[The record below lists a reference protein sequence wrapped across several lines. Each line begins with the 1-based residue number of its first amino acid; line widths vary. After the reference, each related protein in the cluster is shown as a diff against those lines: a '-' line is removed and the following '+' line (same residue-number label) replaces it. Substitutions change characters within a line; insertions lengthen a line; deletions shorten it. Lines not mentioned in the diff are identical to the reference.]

1 MCGDGGSKSD
11 LKQSDVACDV
21 TLRNLIPSHSRK
33 LKLGKSS
40 PYIATSYAVE
50 DKNNKENLF
59 MKVNN
64 NSNGI
69 GFVGALT
76 IAFVVLKLMKIID
89 WSWWWVLSP
98 LWISTL
104 VVIVVIAV
112 VFLVIWLK
120 EAKRG

>member
-1 MCGDGGSKSD
+1 
-11 LKQSDVACDV
+11 V
-21 TLRNLIPSHSRK
+21 TTR
-33 LKLGKSS
+33 KSS
-40 PYIATSYAVE
+40 PYIAASYAVE
-50 DKNNKENLF
+50 YKNNKENLF

-98 LWISTL
+98 LWISAL

-112 VFLVIWLK
+112 VFLVIWPK
-120 EAKRG
+120 ETKRG

>member
-1 MCGDGGSKSD
+1 
-11 LKQSDVACDV
+11 
-21 TLRNLIPSHSRK
+21 
-33 LKLGKSS
+33 
-40 PYIATSYAVE
+40 
-50 DKNNKENLF
+50 

-64 NSNGI
+64 NSNSI

-104 VVIVVIAV
+104 VAIAVIAV
-112 VFLVIWLK
+112 VFLVVWRT
-120 EAKRG
+120 ED

>member
-1 MCGDGGSKSD
+1 
-11 LKQSDVACDV
+11 
-21 TLRNLIPSHSRK
+21 
-33 LKLGKSS
+33 
-40 PYIATSYAVE
+40 
-50 DKNNKENLF
+50 

-104 VVIVVIAV
+104 VVIVVFAV
-112 VFLVIWLK
+112 VLLVIWLQ
-120 EAKRG
+120 ETKRG

>member
-1 MCGDGGSKSD
+1 
-11 LKQSDVACDV
+11 
-21 TLRNLIPSHSRK
+21 
-33 LKLGKSS
+33 
-40 PYIATSYAVE
+40 
-50 DKNNKENLF
+50 

-69 GFVGALT
+69 GFVVALT

-104 VVIVVIAV
+104 VAIAVIAV
-112 VFLVIWLK
+112 VFLVVWRT
-120 EAKRG
+120 ED

>member
-1 MCGDGGSKSD
+1 M
-11 LKQSDVACDV
+11 
-21 TLRNLIPSHSRK
+21 
-33 LKLGKSS
+33 
-40 PYIATSYAVE
+40 
-50 DKNNKENLF
+50 ENLF

-76 IAFVVLKLMKIID
+76 ITFIVLKLMKIID

-104 VVIVVIAV
+104 LVIVVIAV
-112 VFLVIWLK
+112 VFLIIWLT